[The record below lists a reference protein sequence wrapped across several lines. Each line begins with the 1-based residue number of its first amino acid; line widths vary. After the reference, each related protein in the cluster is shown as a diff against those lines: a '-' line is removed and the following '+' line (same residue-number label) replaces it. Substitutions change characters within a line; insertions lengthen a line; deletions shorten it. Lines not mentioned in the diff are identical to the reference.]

1 MSRLE
6 FSGNSA
12 KDLEKCKKR
21 QEKFMRKA
29 LGKCGRLCYPK
40 SEVFWRYVFRTVR
53 YERTSWKAF
62 RFRTEE
68 GTI

>member
-21 QEKFMRKA
+21 QEKFMRMA

-40 SEVFWRYVFRTVR
+40 SEVFL
-53 YERTSWKAF
+53 EI
-62 RFRTEE
+62 RFQDSE
-68 GTI
+68 I